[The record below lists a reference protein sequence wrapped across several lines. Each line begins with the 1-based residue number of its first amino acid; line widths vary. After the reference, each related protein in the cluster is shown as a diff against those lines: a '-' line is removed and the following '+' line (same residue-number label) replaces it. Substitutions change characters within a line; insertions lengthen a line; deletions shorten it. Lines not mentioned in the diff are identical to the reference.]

1 MTEDTK
7 IDKQPLNEEAP
18 EATSATSAAKASAT
32 SKKKAAKKPA
42 KKPAKK
48 STKKSSDPK
57 SQLPA
62 VTKQQVF
69 KITDEKK
76 KLLNEYED
84 EIRSKLD
91 SFLDVV
97 VTLRQ
102 IQSEGLWKCHVD
114 DATGAPLYETFEDY
128 TVKEFDLKRA
138 YYSKLN
144 AAARAYTLIEE
155 ADPELVKQLPKRCN
169 IYYQLSRVKDGQKMV
184 EIIHEIQKDDQS
196 TIEGTVIE
204 KLVEKKFPKKVK
216 AINKTNKQMSILL
229 GLLTNLDEGGAEN
242 AFNTYIANIESKRN
256 KKDEVFDK
264 DKVVSQLKAK
274 LTALLNII
282 GED

>member
-42 KKPAKK
+42 KK

-76 KLLNEYED
+76 KLLNEYET

-97 VTLRQ
+97 VVLRQ

-274 LTALLNII
+274 LTALLRII
-282 GED
+282 Q